1 MEITIV
7 SGSPIF
13 TLSATLPST
22 DSPLY
27 IFIEVDG
34 MAAVATKGLLV
45 PNPLQMKNALKSGK
59 LITLNNNWLN
69 DKIQKK
75 AKETYSTSKLD
86 TSVFSSV
93 RYRHLMW

>member
-1 MEITIV
+1 MTEKSKHFKTVFQNFHFLNLPMEITIV

-45 PNPLQMKNALKSGK
+45 PNPL
-59 LITLNNNWLN
+59 
-69 DKIQKK
+69 
-75 AKETYSTSKLD
+75 
-86 TSVFSSV
+86 
-93 RYRHLMW
+93 